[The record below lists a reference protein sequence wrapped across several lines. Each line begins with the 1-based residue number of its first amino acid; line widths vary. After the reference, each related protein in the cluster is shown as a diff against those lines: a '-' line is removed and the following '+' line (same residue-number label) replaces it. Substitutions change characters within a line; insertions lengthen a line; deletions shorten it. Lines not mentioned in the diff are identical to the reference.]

1 MEAVDAALGRSHRT
15 DPVSGSSGGPAGNG
29 RLIAWTGLVLLV
41 LFVAELVTILD
52 VRSLIGWHLALGVF
66 LVPPVLLKTAT
77 TGWRIVR
84 YYTGLEP
91 YRQAGPPP
99 ALLRILGPLV
109 VVASLGLLATGVALV
124 LLGERSSRQ
133 TSIAVLGLRVDTLTL
148 HQGAFVAWAVVTGLH
163 VLARIWPAWKMTRP
177 ARPPVPGRRN
187 GGVALLAMLVLS
199 VALAGWV
206 LTHHNGWNS
215 RDQPPRSP
223 GNAISR

>member
-29 RLIAWTGLVLLV
+29 RLTAWTGLMLLV
-41 LFVAELVTILD
+41 LFVAELVTLLD
-52 VRSLIGWHLALGVF
+52 VRGLISWHLALGVV
-66 LVPPVLLKTAT
+66 LVPPALLKTAT

-84 YYTGLEP
+84 YYTGHEP

-109 VVASLGLLATGVALV
+109 IVASLALLATGVALV

-133 TSIAVLGLRVDTLTL
+133 SLVAVLGLHVDTLTL
-148 HQGAFVAWAVVTGLH
+148 HKGAFVAWAATTGLH
-163 VLARIWPAWKMTRP
+163 VLARIWPAWRITRP
-177 ARPPVPGRRN
+177 GRPRVPGRRN
-187 GGVALLAMLVLS
+187 RGVALLAMLALS

-206 LTHHNGWNS
+206 LTHQNGWDS
-215 RDQPPRSP
+215 RDRAARPP
-223 GNAISR
+223 GDAISR

>member
-41 LFVAELVTILD
+41 LFVAELVTLLD

-99 ALLRILGPLV
+99 ALLRVLGPLV

-133 TSIAVLGLRVDTLTL
+133 TSIAVLGLRVDKD
-148 HQGAFVAWAVVTGLH
+148 HAAPGCVRGMGGGDGA
-163 VLARIWPAWKMTRP
+163 ARI
-177 ARPPVPGRRN
+177 G
-187 GGVALLAMLVLS
+187 S
-199 VALAGWV
+199 DLAG
-206 LTHHNGWNS
+206 LEDDAPCSTAGT
-215 RDQPPRSP
+215 
-223 GNAISR
+223 G